1 MSQFYEQELP
11 DISRD
16 STLNSERDADHHGK
30 YKGVADT
37 RRRDLKKD
45 PVQKAKEKLWESI
58 VKETENDDGDE
69 SSDDEH
75 QI

>member
-1 MSQFYEQELP
+1 
-11 DISRD
+11 
-16 STLNSERDADHHGK
+16 
-30 YKGVADT
+30 VADT

>member
-1 MSQFYEQELP
+1 LP
-11 DISRD
+11 DITRD
-16 STLNSERDADHHGK
+16 ISIESSNETNNGK
-30 YKGVADT
+30 YNKIQDT

-45 PVQKAKEKLWESI
+45 PIQKAKEKLWESI
-58 VKETENDDGDE
+58 VKETENDNGEE